1 MCWSMGASV
10 GMVGLGAAATAYALH
25 RREAPAIPAAFGYF
39 TAMEALQVAG
49 HAVVDRCGS
58 PTNQAVTLLS
68 YLHIAFQ
75 PFFINA
81 FAMAILPR
89 GPGPA
94 LRALVWVLC
103 AVAAA
108 AMLLQLHPFD
118 WAGSCTAGTSL
129 CGTPLCTFS
138 GEWHLAWSIPYNA
151 LVPPLQLW
159 DGFRLPF
166 PGYMIAAFVLPLL
179 YGAWRFALFH
189 LLAGP
194 VLASLLT
201 SDPREMPAI
210 WCLFSIALLMV
221 GLVPRLRRLVGGA
234 PPALSPLRGT

>member
-1 MCWSMGASV
+1 MGASV

-81 FAMAILPR
+81 FAMAIRPR
-89 GPGPA
+89 QPKPA
-94 LRALVWVLC
+94 IRWLVWGSCALV
-103 AVAAA
+103 AAT
-108 AMLLQLHPFD
+108 MLLQVYPFE
-118 WAGSCTAGTSL
+118 WAGACIAGATL
-129 CGTPLCTFS
+129 CGTLLCTAS
-138 GEWHLAWSIPYNA
+138 GEWHIAWSVPYNA
-151 LVPPLQLW
+151 IVPPIELW
-159 DGFRLPF
+159 DGFRLTF
-166 PGYMIAAFVLPLL
+166 PGYMAAAFVLPLF
-179 YGAWRFALFH
+179 YGAWRFVLFH

-194 VLASLLT
+194 GLASLLT

-210 WCLFSIALLMV
+210 WCLFSIGLLLV

-234 PPALSPLRGT
+234 EAAVSPARGT